1 MDSLFANFFVQLPPE
16 IWLQVFVILS
26 PSDRYA
32 LSLTCRILFE
42 FVHSFAPFRVA
53 NILGGRP
60 LDVRAIKRLP
70 TILRCAVE
78 AHWEPSSVRRY
89 GTIIKRN
96 SSTLFSSHGLSFRML
111 LHSLVHCPQLR
122 HLSISNIDVAPPQ
135 QEVILTLPRLQ
146 TLSLKAAQF
155 IPTSRAMPA
164 SSLIKLRFVHDPGIE
179 GTRYYITHAP
189 YVKYLVTR
197 LAASLTTI
205 EFTMSARHFSHSLF
219 SNSIPHLPH
228 LPNLTTIVQAYPSS
242 FADKDLLPFLR
253 KNPSVTTLSTYVSN
267 SEHWPFSDMS
277 FLPRLHT
284 LICHPVIAEALIP
297 GRPVRTYHQQLEYL
311 RPCAAPGIASLLPCL
326 AQGSAMAG
334 LTELQLVTWVT
345 LKQFLVILEQN
356 LPRIQRLYV
365 WLDGEKIYNIPH
377 PAFDYWPHDIR
388 RSSSKTER
396 IGPFPTLKDIRVFF
410 DKEPKEHSL
419 LEGCRS
425 FFRDW
430 IEPACPVLQTALF
443 AAAATYEDMKS
454 EEFQSGYYL
463 RLERQAGGWEELQLL
478 DNQDNH

>member
-1 MDSLFANFFVQLPPE
+1 M
-16 IWLQVFVILS
+16 S

-42 FVHSFAPFRVA
+42 FVHSLAPFRVVS
-53 NILGGRP
+53 ILGGRP
-60 LDVRAIKRLP
+60 LDVRAAKRLP
-70 TILRCAVE
+70 TILRFAVE

-96 SSTLFSSHGLSFRML
+96 SSTLFSSHSLSFRML
-111 LHSLVHCPQLR
+111 MHSLVHCSQLR

-135 QEVILTLPRLQ
+135 QEVILTLPHLQ

-155 IPTSRAMPA
+155 IPTSRAMPV
-164 SSLIKLRFVHDPGIE
+164 SSLIKLRFVHDPGVE
-179 GTRYYITHAP
+179 GARYYITHAP
-189 YVKYLVTR
+189 YVGYLVTR
-197 LAASLTTI
+197 LAASLTSI
-205 EFTMSARHFSHSLF
+205 EFTMSTRHFSYSLF

-228 LPNLTTIVQAYPSS
+228 LPHLTTVVQAYPSS

-253 KNPSVTTLSTYVSN
+253 KNPSVTTLSIYVSN
-267 SEHWPFSDMS
+267 SEHWPFSDMT
-277 FLPRLHT
+277 FLPRLQT

-345 LKQFLVILEQN
+345 LKQFLVMLEKN
-356 LPRIQRLYV
+356 LPRIQRLHV
-365 WLDGEKIYNIPH
+365 WLDGEKIYNVPH
-377 PAFDYWPHDIR
+377 PAFDYPYSPHDMG
-388 RSSSKTER
+388 RSSPKLEH
-396 IGPFPTLKDIRVFF
+396 IEPLPTLKDLRVFF
-410 DKEPKEHSL
+410 DKKPKEHSL
-419 LEGCRS
+419 LERCRS
-425 FFRDW
+425 FFRDS
-430 IEPACPVLQTALF
+430 IEPACPALQTALF

-454 EEFQSGYYL
+454 EEFQSGCYL

-478 DNQDNH
+478 DSQDIH